1 MTKQTTAPKNART
14 QYSQS
19 YKDDALALAERIGF
33 SKAATQL
40 GILESQL
47 YYWRNKHRLQ
57 QSSTEREQSL
67 ADENARLKRLLAEQ
81 AEELA
86 IVKNGRSVLCQTP
99 EIKYAF
105 MLKHRKQFATA
116 TMSRVLSVSRSGFY
130 AWLSR
135 HHRPS
140 QLRHRQQ
147 KIDMHVANAFKAD
160 KSRSGAIRVMLAL
173 EKQGIHY
180 NRKTVALSLQRQGL
194 RAKAARKFKATTQSK
209 HNLPVADN
217 LLQQDFTASQPNQK
231 WAGDITYL
239 WTNEGWYYLA
249 VVLDLYSRKV
259 IGWAM
264 SERMTARL
272 VCDALTMALFRRKHP
287 KGVIV
292 HTDRGSQ
299 YCSHD
304 YQTLL
309 RDNGLI
315 CSMSAKGCCY
325 DNACSESFFHSLK
338 VEAIHGERF
347 ETRQQ
352 IRVTVFEYI
361 EVDYNRQRLHSY
373 LDYKSP
379 DECEQQKI
387 A

>member
-1 MTKQTTAPKNART
+1 
-14 QYSQS
+14 
-19 YKDDALALAERIGF
+19 
-33 SKAATQL
+33 
-40 GILESQL
+40 
-47 YYWRNKHRLQ
+47 
-57 QSSTEREQSL
+57 
-67 ADENARLKRLLAEQ
+67 
-81 AEELA
+81 
-86 IVKNGRSVLCQTP
+86 
-99 EIKYAF
+99 
-105 MLKHRKQFATA
+105 MLKHKNEFSIAA
-116 TMSRVLSVSRSGFY
+116 MCRVLVASRSGFY
-130 AWLSR
+130 DWLVKQDKPR
-135 HHRPS
+135 
-140 QLRHRQQ
+140 LLKHRQQ
-147 KIDMHVANAFKAD
+147 RIDTHVADAFNAD
-160 KSRSGAIRVMLAL
+160 KGRSGAIRVALAL
-173 EKQGIHY
+173 EKQGFHY

-209 HNLPVADN
+209 HHLPVADN
-217 LLQQDFTASQPNQK
+217 LLKQDFYASQPNQK
-231 WAGDITYL
+231 WAGDMTYL

-264 SERMTARL
+264 SERMTANL
-272 VCDALTMALFRRKHP
+272 VCDALGMALFRRKKP

-309 RDNGLI
+309 RDHGLI

-352 IRVTVFEYI
+352 MRETVFEYI

-373 LDYKSP
+373 LGYKSP
-379 DECEQQKI
+379 DEFEQQKI

>member
-1 MTKQTTAPKNART
+1 
-14 QYSQS
+14 
-19 YKDDALALAERIGF
+19 
-33 SKAATQL
+33 
-40 GILESQL
+40 
-47 YYWRNKHRLQ
+47 
-57 QSSTEREQSL
+57 
-67 ADENARLKRLLAEQ
+67 
-81 AEELA
+81 
-86 IVKNGRSVLCQTP
+86 
-99 EIKYAF
+99 
-105 MLKHRKQFATA
+105 MLKHRNEFSIAA
-116 TMSRVLSVSRSGFY
+116 MCRVLVVSRSGFY
-130 AWLSR
+130 DWFIKQDKPSR
-135 HHRPS
+135 
-140 QLRHRQQ
+140 LKHRQQ
-147 KIDMHVANAFKAD
+147 HIDTHVANAFNAD
-160 KSRSGAIRVMLAL
+160 KGRSGAIRVALAL

-180 NRKTVALSLQRQGL
+180 NRKTVALSLKRQGL

-217 LLQQDFTASQPNQK
+217 LLKQDFTASQPNQK

-249 VVLDLYSRKV
+249 AVLDLYSRKV

-264 SERMTARL
+264 SERMTANL
-272 VCDALTMALFRRKHP
+272 VCDALRMALFRRKQP

-309 RDNGLI
+309 RDHGLI

-338 VEAIHGERF
+338 VEVIHGERF
-347 ETRQQ
+347 ETRKQM
-352 IRVTVFEYI
+352 RETVFEYI

-373 LDYKSP
+373 LGYKSP
-379 DECEQQKI
+379 DEFEQQKI

>member
-1 MTKQTTAPKNART
+1 
-14 QYSQS
+14 
-19 YKDDALALAERIGF
+19 
-33 SKAATQL
+33 
-40 GILESQL
+40 
-47 YYWRNKHRLQ
+47 
-57 QSSTEREQSL
+57 
-67 ADENARLKRLLAEQ
+67 
-81 AEELA
+81 
-86 IVKNGRSVLCQTP
+86 
-99 EIKYAF
+99 
-105 MLKHRKQFATA
+105 MLKCKNEFSIAA
-116 TMSRVLSVSRSGFY
+116 MCRVLSVSRSGFY
-130 AWLSR
+130 DWLVKQDKPR
-135 HHRPS
+135 
-140 QLRHRQQ
+140 LLKHRQER
-147 KIDMHVANAFKAD
+147 IDAHVAHAFNAD
-160 KSRSGAIRVMLAL
+160 KGRSGAIRVALAL

-194 RAKAARKFKATTQSK
+194 RAKAARKFKATTQSA

-217 LLQQDFTASQPNQK
+217 LLKQDFTASRPNQK

-272 VCDALTMALFRRKHP
+272 VCDALTMALFRRKKP

-299 YCSHD
+299 YCSQD

-309 RDNGLI
+309 RDHGLI

-338 VEAIHGERF
+338 IEAIHGERF

-352 IRVTVFEYI
+352 MRETVFEYI

-373 LDYKSP
+373 LGYKSP
-379 DECEQQKI
+379 DEFEQQRI

>member
-1 MTKQTTAPKNART
+1 M
-14 QYSQS
+14 
-19 YKDDALALAERIGF
+19 
-33 SKAATQL
+33 
-40 GILESQL
+40 
-47 YYWRNKHRLQ
+47 
-57 QSSTEREQSL
+57 
-67 ADENARLKRLLAEQ
+67 
-81 AEELA
+81 
-86 IVKNGRSVLCQTP
+86 C
-99 EIKYAF
+99 
-105 MLKHRKQFATA
+105 
-116 TMSRVLSVSRSGFY
+116 RVLSVSRSGFY
-130 AWLSR
+130 DWLVKQDKPR
-135 HHRPS
+135 
-140 QLRHRQQ
+140 LLKHRQER
-147 KIDMHVANAFKAD
+147 IDAHVAHAFNAD
-160 KSRSGAIRVMLAL
+160 KGRSGAIRVALAL

-194 RAKAARKFKATTQSK
+194 RAKAARKFKATTQSA

-217 LLQQDFTASQPNQK
+217 LLKQDFTASRPNQK

-272 VCDALTMALFRRKHP
+272 VCDALAMALFRRKKP

-299 YCSHD
+299 YCSQD

-309 RDNGLI
+309 RDHGLI

-338 VEAIHGERF
+338 IEAIHGERF

-352 IRVTVFEYI
+352 MRETVFEYI
-361 EVDYNRQRLHSY
+361 EVDYNRQRMHSY
-373 LDYKSP
+373 LDYLSP
-379 DECEQQKI
+379 EEFEQQKLGKVRTSS
-387 A
+387 

>member
-1 MTKQTTAPKNART
+1 
-14 QYSQS
+14 
-19 YKDDALALAERIGF
+19 
-33 SKAATQL
+33 
-40 GILESQL
+40 
-47 YYWRNKHRLQ
+47 
-57 QSSTEREQSL
+57 
-67 ADENARLKRLLAEQ
+67 
-81 AEELA
+81 
-86 IVKNGRSVLCQTP
+86 
-99 EIKYAF
+99 
-105 MLKHRKQFATA
+105 MLKHRKQFAIA
-116 TMSRVLSVSRSGFY
+116 TMCRVLGVSRSGFY
-130 AWLSR
+130 TWLTK
-135 HHRPS
+135 HHKPN

-147 KIDMHVANAFKAD
+147 QIDMHVANAFKAD
-160 KSRSGAIRVMLAL
+160 KSRSGAIRVMRAL

-217 LLQQDFTASQPNQK
+217 LLKQDFTASQPNQK

-272 VCDALTMALFRRKHP
+272 VCDALTMALFRRKQP

-352 IRVTVFEYI
+352 IRETVFEYI

-373 LDYKSP
+373 LGYKSP
-379 DECEQQKI
+379 DEFEQQKI

>member
-1 MTKQTTAPKNART
+1 
-14 QYSQS
+14 
-19 YKDDALALAERIGF
+19 
-33 SKAATQL
+33 
-40 GILESQL
+40 
-47 YYWRNKHRLQ
+47 
-57 QSSTEREQSL
+57 
-67 ADENARLKRLLAEQ
+67 
-81 AEELA
+81 
-86 IVKNGRSVLCQTP
+86 
-99 EIKYAF
+99 
-105 MLKHRKQFATA
+105 
-116 TMSRVLSVSRSGFY
+116 
-130 AWLSR
+130 
-135 HHRPS
+135 
-140 QLRHRQQ
+140 
-147 KIDMHVANAFKAD
+147 MHVANAFKAD

-264 SERMTARL
+264 SERMTAHL

-379 DECEQQKI
+379 DEFEQQKI

>member
-1 MTKQTTAPKNART
+1 
-14 QYSQS
+14 
-19 YKDDALALAERIGF
+19 
-33 SKAATQL
+33 
-40 GILESQL
+40 
-47 YYWRNKHRLQ
+47 
-57 QSSTEREQSL
+57 
-67 ADENARLKRLLAEQ
+67 
-81 AEELA
+81 
-86 IVKNGRSVLCQTP
+86 
-99 EIKYAF
+99 

-130 AWLSR
+130 AWLSW

-272 VCDALTMALFRRKHP
+272 VCDALTMALFRRKQP

-379 DECEQQKI
+379 DEFEQQKI